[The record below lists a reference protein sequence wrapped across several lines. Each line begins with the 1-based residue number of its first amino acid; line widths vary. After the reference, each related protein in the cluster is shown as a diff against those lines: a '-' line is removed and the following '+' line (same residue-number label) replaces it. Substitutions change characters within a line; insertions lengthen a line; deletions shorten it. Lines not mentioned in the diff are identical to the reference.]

1 MTSQPLI
8 ELRDTKKRFGDNG
21 VLNGVDLNI
30 FKGEITSII
39 GKSGVG
45 KSVLLKHIIG
55 LLEPDS
61 GQVLY
66 EGKSLS
72 AMNREDK
79 RALKRKFSYMF
90 QESAL
95 FDFLS
100 IFENIALPLQET
112 TSLPEPEIHRRVR
125 DKMHQLDLHKIDD
138 KYPSQLSGGMK
149 KRVALARALVTDP
162 EIVLF
167 DEPTTGLDPI
177 RKSAVHSMIS
187 DYQRRFGFTGIIV
200 SHEIPDIFFIS
211 QRVAMIDDGRII
223 FEGTPE
229 AIQEASNP
237 VVQNFIKGLESPHDD
252 LTGVSSLSLGQKR
265 LLQEMSRLQ
274 RHQIPFSIVLL
285 SVDNLEDADRIA
297 GHMAS
302 QTILKNFA
310 NHVKQNIY
318 ITDTCF
324 RYGLN
329 KILVILPDT
338 DSDQALRF
346 CEKLSKHLETSTLY
360 EAPDS
365 QTQMCYSFSAGI
377 AQAAKDSRLE
387 TLLGDV
393 ESHQNQFY
401 ECTI

>member
-1 MTSQPLI
+1 MTGQPLI
-8 ELRDTKKRFGDNG
+8 ELRDAKKRFGEND

-66 EGKSLS
+66 EGKS
-72 AMNREDK
+72 MGDMKREDK
-79 RALKRKFSYMF
+79 RTLKRKFSYMF

-125 DKMHQLDLHKIDD
+125 DKMHQLDLRKIDD

-187 DYQRRFGFTGIIV
+187 DYQKRFGFTGIIV

-211 QRVAMIDDGRII
+211 QRVAMIDDGRIV

-229 AIQEASNP
+229 GIQQTSNP

-297 GHMAS
+297 GHVAS
-302 QTILKNFA
+302 HTILKNFA
-310 NHVKQNIY
+310 NQ
-318 ITDTCF
+318 
-324 RYGLN
+324 R
-329 KILVILPDT
+329 
-338 DSDQALRF
+338 
-346 CEKLSKHLETSTLY
+346 ST
-360 EAPDS
+360 
-365 QTQMCYSFSAGI
+365 
-377 AQAAKDSRLE
+377 
-387 TLLGDV
+387 
-393 ESHQNQFY
+393 
-401 ECTI
+401 

>member
-1 MTSQPLI
+1 MTDQPLI
-8 ELRDTKKRFGDNG
+8 ELRDTVKRFGDIN
-21 VLNGVDLNI
+21 VLNGLDLCI
-30 FKGEITSII
+30 YKGEITSII

-55 LLEPDS
+55 LFEPDS
-61 GQVLY
+61 GEVFY
-66 EGKSLS
+66 EGKSMGGMKS
-72 AMNREDK
+72 YEK

-95 FDFLS
+95 FDFLNVY
-100 IFENIALPLQET
+100 ENIALPLQET
-112 TSLPEPEIHRRVR
+112 TSLPEAEIERRVH
-125 DKMHQLDLHKIDD
+125 DKMHQLDLHTIDE

-187 DYQRRFGFTGIIV
+187 DYQKRFGFTGIVV

-211 QRVAMIDDGRII
+211 QRVAMIDGGKII
-223 FEGTPE
+223 FTGTPE
-229 AIQEASNP
+229 EIQVTSNP
-237 VVQNFIKGLESPHDD
+237 LVQNFIRGLESPHDN
-252 LTGVSSLSLGQKR
+252 LTGVVSRSMGQRR

-274 RHQIPFSIVLL
+274 RHQISFCIVLL
-285 SVDNLEDADRIA
+285 SMDNLEDMDRIA
-297 GHMAS
+297 GHVAS
-302 QTILKNFA
+302 QTVLKNFA

-324 RYGLN
+324 RYDLN

-338 DSDQALRF
+338 DADQALKF
-346 CEKLSKHLETSTLY
+346 CGKLSKHLESSAIVG
-360 EAPDS
+360 APDS
-365 QTQMCYSFSAGI
+365 QVGLCYSFSAGI
-377 AQAAKDSRLE
+377 AQADKDSRLE
-387 TLLGDV
+387 ALLDDA
-393 ESHQNQFY
+393 ESHRNKLY
-401 ECTI
+401 ECRN

>member
-1 MTSQPLI
+1 MTDQPLI
-8 ELRDTKKRFGDNG
+8 ELKNAMKRFGDNY
-21 VLNGVDLNI
+21 VLNGVDLSVY
-30 FKGEITSII
+30 KGEITSII

-55 LLEPDS
+55 LFEPDS
-61 GQVLY
+61 GDVLF
-66 EGKSLS
+66 EGLALRTMK
-72 AMNREDK
+72 RDER

-95 FDFLS
+95 FDFLTV
-100 IFENIALPLQET
+100 FENIALPLQET
-112 TSLPEPEIHRRVR
+112 TSLPEAEIHRRVR

-187 DYQRRFGFTGIIV
+187 DYQKRFGFTGIIV

-211 QRVAMIDDGRII
+211 QRIAMIDDGQIV
-223 FEGTPE
+223 FEGTPDE
-229 AIQEASNP
+229 IQQTSNS
-237 VVQNFIKGLESPHDD
+237 VVQNFIMGLESPHDD
-252 LTGVSSLSLGQKR
+252 LTGIASQSLGQKR
-265 LLQEMSRLQ
+265 LQQEMSRLQ

-285 SVDNLEDADRIA
+285 TVDNLDDVDRIA
-297 GHMAS
+297 GHMADH
-302 QTILKNFA
+302 TVLKNFA

-338 DSDQALRF
+338 NANQALIF
-346 CEKLSKHLETSTLY
+346 CEKLSKNMESSVLFET
-360 EAPDS
+360 PGS
-365 QTQMCYSFSAGI
+365 QTELCYSVSAGI
-377 AQAAKDSRLE
+377 AQAEKDSSLE
-387 TLLGDV
+387 TLLSDA
-393 ESHQNQFY
+393 SSRQNIFY
-401 ECTI
+401 ECSI